1 MPLTHKLQELV
12 DRISHQRA
20 KLLESISGLSDV
32 QLNHKSAEDAW
43 SISDVVHHVSRTDE
57 ANAKLTSNMLKR
69 ARTEQPPRDDSPDG
83 SEIRSMD
90 EVFARMGAAKF
101 QAPEFVAP
109 HPHAPIEESLSTLRT
124 SRERMLA
131 NVEQLDGFDLRG
143 LTHPHP
149 FAGPLN
155 AYQWILMA
163 GAHEA
168 RHAEQIERMKA
179 QPGFPAS

>member
-1 MPLTHKLQELV
+1 LHFTPERKAV
-12 DRISHQRA
+12 RISIG
-20 KLLESISGLSDV
+20 LERCTAQPQV
-32 QLNHKSAEDAW
+32 EDNAW
-43 SISDVVHHVSRTDE
+43 SISDVVHHVSLVDE

-69 ARTEQPPRDDSPDG
+69 ARTNPLPPDTSPDG
-83 SEIRSMD
+83 SEIHSMD

-109 HPHAPIEESLSTLRT
+109 HSNSVIGESLAKLEA

-131 NVEQLDGFDLRG
+131 NVNQLDGFNLSG
-143 LTHPHP
+143 LTYPHP
-149 FAGPLN
+149 FAGELN
-155 AYQWILMA
+155 AYQWVLMA

-179 QPGFPAS
+179 QPGFPQ

>member
-1 MPLTHKLQELV
+1 MPSSKKLQELI

-20 KLLESISGLSDV
+20 KLLESISGLSDA

-43 SISDVVHHVSRTDE
+43 SISNVVHHVSRVDE
-57 ANAKLTSNMLKR
+57 ANAKLTSKMLKR
-69 ARTEQPPRDDSPDG
+69 ALTEQLPRDDSPDS
-83 SEIRSMD
+83 SEIRALD

-109 HPHAPIEESLSTLRT
+109 HPHAPIEESLSTLKT

-131 NVEQLDGFDLRG
+131 NVEQLDGFDLRV

-168 RHAEQIERMKA
+168 RHAEQINRMKA
-179 QPGFPAS
+179 LPDFPK